1 VTIGLGLTV
10 FLVALAGGQQ
20 GTSAPSEIKS
30 GGLLAAVFAA
40 IISLSVFR
48 FRGIYFAIGTLAVSE
63 VLRLWMVA
71 WPVTGGSQGLP
82 VPLSAIPEP
91 GFFYYFSLLIAIA
104 STLVLIYTIDSKLG
118 KGWRAI
124 RDNEDVAQSLGVNIY
139 RAKLVALVIS
149 SFITGLVGGVWA
161 TKLSVIEPYSIFNV
175 SWTISAVNMVIIGG
189 MGTLV
194 GPCIGA
200 IFVVLLGHLLAD
212 YYAIQVLLTGV
223 ILILVIRFAPEGI
236 WGLVVKVPAVRR
248 ALAGLA
254 LVRDAGI

>member
-139 RAKLVALVIS
+139 RVKLVALVIS
-149 SFITGLVGGVWA
+149 SFITGLVGGSGRPSCRSSSR
-161 TKLSVIEPYSIFNV
+161 TRSS
-175 SWTISAVNMVIIGG
+175 T
-189 MGTLV
+189 
-194 GPCIGA
+194 
-200 IFVVLLGHLLAD
+200 
-212 YYAIQVLLTGV
+212 
-223 ILILVIRFAPEGI
+223 
-236 WGLVVKVPAVRR
+236 
-248 ALAGLA
+248 
-254 LVRDAGI
+254 